1 MNIDIPQNI
10 LGKLISL
17 YDQENYQACLDAY
30 NKFEQEDCGIIKD
43 NKLYAKIF
51 QLIAQAAALLG
62 ENELALTYYRKYQLY
77 NIQFSNKYLELG
89 DLIVYSFRNVN
100 KYTLS
105 DLNNNVITLAPP
117 NKMNDPLDSL
127 YLLWVENFSN
137 LYEEKNIEK
146 PVYLQLLKES
156 FKNYRIRSF
165 VANQIATSDDR
176 IIQNMLMWSHYAG
189 EHTGYCIKYRLSKYF
204 IKHFD
209 KEREY
214 THFMK
219 DVDCTKET
227 KIDIT
232 QETIDTETAFFIK
245 HPLWQY
251 ENELRLLSYD
261 AKNENE
267 FPNIPLDEKSKIEA
281 IYFGCRCSEQDKK
294 LIKSI
299 ARNGSNNHIHFYKME
314 YNMRD
319 IYNFQIIDY

>member
-10 LGKLISL
+10 LYKLTSL

-189 EHTGYCIKYRLSKYF
+189 EHTGYCIKYKLSKYF
-204 IKHFD
+204 IKFFD

-219 DVDCTKET
+219 DIDYIKDI

-232 QETIDTETAFFIK
+232 QEVINTETAFFMK
-245 HPLWQY
+245 HSLWQY
-251 ENELRLLSYD
+251 EKEFRLISYD
-261 AKNENE
+261 AQNENE
-267 FPNIPLDEKSKIEA
+267 FPNIPLDENSKIEA

-294 LIKSI
+294 LIKDI
-299 ARNGSNNHIHFYKME
+299 ARNGSNKHIDFYEMR
-314 YNMRD
+314 YNMKD
-319 IYNFQIIDY
+319 VYNFQIIDC

>member
-1 MNIDIPQNI
+1 MNILDE
-10 LGKLISL
+10 LINL

-30 NKFEQEDCGIIKD
+30 NKFEQEDCSIIKD

-77 NIQFSNKYLELG
+77 NIQFSNKYLERG

-146 PVYLQLLKES
+146 PIYLQLLKES

-165 VANQIATSDDR
+165 VANQIATSDNR

-204 IKHFD
+204 INFFD
-209 KEREY
+209 KEKGY
-214 THFMK
+214 THCINDIDYK
-219 DVDCTKET
+219 KED
-227 KIDIT
+227 KIDIA
-232 QETIDTETAFFIK
+232 QETIKTETAFFIK

-251 ENELRLLSYD
+251 ENELRLLSYNAHD
-261 AKNENE
+261 QNE
-267 FPNIPLDEKSKIEA
+267 FPNIALDENSKIED
-281 IYFGCRCSEQDKK
+281 IYFGCRCSDQDKK
-294 LIKSI
+294 LIKDI
-299 ARNGSNNHIHFYKME
+299 ANNGSNNHINFYELK
-314 YNMRD
+314 YNIKD
-319 IYNFQIIDY
+319 VYNFQIIDY